1 MSRVRA
7 MGLAATLTLVALAAV
22 TVVMFWPD
30 EGPTSEVAAEV
41 ATPRSTATVT
51 VGAATATLV
60 AATAAPPPSLPPASP
75 TPTNAP
81 AAAAAVA
88 PTPTSQPLATEPPP
102 PPPTLAPTVEAV
114 APRTDPTAGLR
125 DKYRQPFSSDSIWN
139 MPIGSAAVYV
149 PAEIGTTDGITVDEE
164 YWLVTDAS
172 MPLRP
177 FYTNATFGP
186 GRCETATYQFD
197 IRIPDDF
204 VVGDASAGHTP
215 NAVAAILLP
224 DGRTIEQMNPISR
237 CDRGGPLVAGWRA
250 ATVDIYGPGTLGG
263 HGGSHLSSIGG
274 SLRLG
279 ELTGSAPIRHVL
291 KVNLYGHRFLSQAES
306 GFRWPAT
313 AADALALGHPDDEN
327 SYAGD
332 VPALR
337 MGSLLAL
344 PQGLDIT
351 SLGLTTEAA
360 TKLAWTLQNYGAYVV
375 DDTSWDVHAID
386 AEVGVAEE
394 FQVAYGFAMQASSGS
409 WYEDMMTLFG
419 ALAVVDNNAPGTVGG
434 GGAPR
439 QPLAP
444 PIGN

>member
-1 MSRVRA
+1 
-7 MGLAATLTLVALAAV
+7 
-22 TVVMFWPD
+22 
-30 EGPTSEVAAEV
+30 
-41 ATPRSTATVT
+41 
-51 VGAATATLV
+51 
-60 AATAAPPPSLPPASP
+60 
-75 TPTNAP
+75 
-81 AAAAAVA
+81 
-88 PTPTSQPLATEPPP
+88 
-102 PPPTLAPTVEAV
+102 
-114 APRTDPTAGLR
+114 
-125 DKYRQPFSSDSIWN
+125 
-139 MPIGSAAVYV
+139 MPIGSGATYV
-149 PAEIGTTDGITVDEE
+149 PAEIGSTGGITVDEE
-164 YWLVTDAS
+164 YWLVTDTS

-197 IRIPDDF
+197 IRIPDGF
-204 VVGDASAGHTP
+204 VVGDASFGNTP

-237 CDRGGPLVAGWRA
+237 CEAGGPLVAGWRA

-279 ELTGSAPIRHVL
+279 ELTGSTPIRHAL
-291 KVNLYGHRFLSQAES
+291 KVNLYGHRFLSQAQN
-306 GFRWPAT
+306 GYRWPAT
-313 AADALALGHPDDEN
+313 AADELALGDPGDPD

-344 PQGLDIT
+344 PPDLDIA

-375 DDTSWDVHAID
+375 DDTSWNVHAID

-394 FQVAYGFAMQASSGS
+394 FEAAYGFGMQASSGS
-409 WYEDMMTLFG
+409 WYEDMMTIFG
-419 ALAVVDNNAPGTVGG
+419 ALAVVDNNGPGAVGG
-434 GGAPR
+434 GGAPL